1 MTRERYKKEISLLKD
16 EVYKMG
22 LLAKELIE
30 ASTKSF
36 ITKDIE
42 LAKSVLDKAKN
53 SNKLELNIENK
64 CIQIIALQQPVAK
77 DLRIIST
84 CMKVI
89 TDFNRLIHL
98 AGNIAETTVAIGDE
112 PFIKP
117 LIDIPR
123 MIDIGKDMLDK
134 ALSAF
139 KNEDLSDYKI
149 MKNQADLAY
158 GLYEQVR
165 RELLTFIIEDPK
177 KLKNASDLL
186 IIARFLKRIVAHAY
200 NIFNRTIYMVTGNI
214 ILDHEDASKLMRDI
228 L

>member
-1 MTRERYKKEISLLKD
+1 
-16 EVYKMG
+16 
-22 LLAKELIE
+22 
-30 ASTKSF
+30 
-36 ITKDIE
+36 
-42 LAKSVLDKAKN
+42 
-53 SNKLELNIENK
+53 
-64 CIQIIALQQPVAK
+64 
-77 DLRIIST
+77 
-84 CMKVI
+84 MKII
-89 TDFNRLIHL
+89 TDFNRLIHI
-98 AGNIAETTVAIGDE
+98 AGNIAETTVAIDDE

-158 GLYEQVR
+158 RLYEQVR

-214 ILDHEDASKLMRDI
+214 ILDHEDVSKLMRDI

>member
-214 ILDHEDASKLMRDI
+214 ILDHEDTSKLMRDI

>member
-1 MTRERYKKEISLLKD
+1 MPREKYKKELALLKD
-16 EVYKMG
+16 DVYNMG

-30 ASTKSF
+30 ASTKSLV
-36 ITKDIE
+36 TKDVE
-42 LAKSVLDKAKN
+42 LANTVIDRAKN
-53 SNKLELNIENK
+53 SDKLELDIENK

-89 TDFNRLIHL
+89 TDLNRLIHL
-98 AGNIAETTVAIGDE
+98 AGNIAGITIAIGDE

-134 ALSAF
+134 ALNAF
-139 KNEDLSDYKI
+139 KNEDLSDYKE
-149 MKNQADLAY
+149 MKNQADLVY
-158 GLYEQVR
+158 GLSEQVR
-165 RELLTFIIEDPK
+165 RELLTLIIEDPK

-186 IIARFLKRIVAHAY
+186 IIARFLKRITAHSY
-200 NIFNRTIYMVTGNI
+200 NIFERVIYMVTGNI
-214 ILDHEDASKLMRDI
+214 IVNYKDAMKYDT
-228 L
+228 